1 MRRPQ
6 ANTGG
11 GENVTSALATQI
23 NAEKTQLDIELTK
36 LGDVKKKHQS
46 DVEVLENEKQ
56 SVENRVLE
64 LKSNIGKLKEQVKDL
79 AVKHSRALE
88 DRQRELSK
96 LEVSILAKNSERDEL
111 GASYTKLNTFLA
123 ELKREV
129 LEVEGSKK
137 SLLLELSQ
145 LRIKSETL
153 VAEGQ
158 AREEK
163 IAELEKIV
171 VKKGSEIEGLDKA
184 IEERGA
190 RLGDLSVAKQEL
202 SQTRKLIDSEKS
214 ALKELRGEQEKAR
227 KALVASED
235 KHQKVL
241 EDSAERLRVVAGAEA
256 RLDQKIAYYQKLI
269 EKGKMEGYLKDKG
282 L

>member
-1 MRRPQ
+1 
-6 ANTGG
+6 
-11 GENVTSALATQI
+11 
-23 NAEKTQLDIELTK
+23 
-36 LGDVKKKHQS
+36 
-46 DVEVLENEKQ
+46 
-56 SVENRVLE
+56 